1 MSFEA
6 RSRSRGQTSDVRYEA
21 RLDRDG
27 TWMVADSFTDLPA
40 ASNGRDLVMLR
51 KDDANEMAADLNRC
65 ETEGSQSPLF

>member
-27 TWMVADSFTDLPA
+27 TWITDLPA